1 MFCWNSFG
9 ELSNHRSK
17 TYQETTCGIGV
28 HRALRSQAVYAE
40 TKPYNIGQS
49 RWSAIKGDS
58 EKTVVFGTQGR
69 PMGKTVFRTG
79 CGRSAEQTGTGSQAH
94 NGLIE
99 RGGSEA
105 CYRKGQAKRNE
116 GQGEMAAGN
125 KQGGVPRH
133 VQGLFI
139 SLGARFGHIRETING
154 TPSPQL
160 YAYKKEKRQEL
171 GRQYREGLIDL
182 YFGDGSFTCTEGYV
196 PYGWQFPGENIT
208 IPSDRGAR
216 LNIWGMIDYDS
227 RYNGFCSTESMTSES
242 IADFL
247 DRFSLTIRKDTFIV
261 LDNAKVHRSKYM
273 KEMRKIWEKR
283 GLYLFFLPPY
293 SPHLNIAETLWRMLK
308 GQWIQ
313 PADYVSTDNLFLC
326 CQPRT
331 RRAGNHALYQFLQK
345 SLICSFI
352 YLKYLLI

>member
-1 MFCWNSFG
+1 MLAWFLYIGKVDNY
-9 ELSNHRSK
+9 ENHRSK
-17 TYQETTCGIGV
+17 PYQETTGGVGV
-28 HRALRSQAVYAE
+28 HRALRPQAVYAE
-40 TKPYNIGQS
+40 TKPDNIVQIAGNVLKAYS
-49 RWSAIKGDS
+49 GKVI
-58 EKTVVFGTQGR
+58 VLGTQSQ
-69 PMGKTVFRTG
+69 PMGPAISRTG
-79 CGRSAEQTGTGSQAH
+79 NRRPPEQAGTGSQAD
-94 NGLIE
+94 NGFFG
-99 RGGSEA
+99 RGS
-105 CYRKGQAKRNE
+105 RKARHREGQAQCHE
-116 GQGEMAAGN
+116 GQGKMAAGHR
-125 KQGGVPRH
+125 QGGVSRD
-133 VQGLFI
+133 VQGFFI
-139 SLGARFGHIRETING
+139 SLGARFGRIRKTTKG

-160 YAYKKEKRQEL
+160 YAYKKEKLQEL
-171 GRQYREGLIDL
+171 EQQYREGLIDL

-227 RYNGFCSTESMTSES
+227 RYHGFCSTESMTSER

-247 DRFSLTIRKDTFIV
+247 DRFSLTIRKDTFVV

-313 PADYVSTDNLFLC
+313 PADYVSVDNLFYAVNRGLAGLGKIHFINFSK
-326 CQPRT
+326 
-331 RRAGNHALYQFLQK
+331 RA
-345 SLICSFI
+345 
-352 YLKYLLI
+352 

>member
-1 MFCWNSFG
+1 MLARFLHCIKVRNDY
-9 ELSNHRSK
+9 ENHRSK
-17 TYQETTCGIGV
+17 TYQETAGGIGV
-28 HRALRSQAVYAE
+28 YRALRFQAVYAE
-40 TKPYNIGQS
+40 TKPNNIMQS
-49 RWSAIKGDS
+49 RRSVLKEDS
-58 EKTVVFGTQGR
+58 GNAVMFGTQGQ
-69 PMGKTVFRTG
+69 PLGQKVSRTWR
-79 CGRSAEQTGTGSQAH
+79 GRSSEQTGTGSQAN
-94 NGLIE
+94 NGLIG
-99 RGGSEA
+99 RGGGED
-105 CYRKGQAKRNE
+105 CYRKGQVKCHE
-116 GQGEMAAGN
+116 GQGEMAGSHR
-125 KQGGVPRH
+125 QGGVSRH
-133 VQGLFI
+133 VQGFFI
-139 SLGARFGHIRETING
+139 SLGARFGRIRKTTKG
-154 TPSPQL
+154 APSPQL
-160 YAYKKEKRQEL
+160 YDYKKEKLQEL
-171 GRQYREGLIDL
+171 EQQYRDGLIDL

-247 DRFSLTIRKDTFIV
+247 DRFSLTIRKDTFVV

-313 PADYVSTDNLFLC
+313 PADYVSTDNLFYAVNRGLAGLG
-326 CQPRT
+326 T
-331 RRAGNHALYQFLQK
+331 THFINFSKRA
-345 SLICSFI
+345 
-352 YLKYLLI
+352 

>member
-1 MFCWNSFG
+1 MLACFLHICKVYNY
-9 ELSNHRSK
+9 ENHRSK
-17 TYQETTCGIGV
+17 PYQETTGGVGV
-28 HRALRSQAVYAE
+28 HSALRPQAVHAE
-40 TKPYNIGQS
+40 TKPDNIVK
-49 RWSAIKGDS
+49 SARHAFKGS
-58 EKTVVFGTQGR
+58 IGKAVVFGTQGQ
-69 PMGKTVFRTG
+69 PLGQAISRTG
-79 CGRSAEQTGTGSQAH
+79 CRRPPEQAGTGSQTH
-94 NGLIE
+94 NGLIG
-99 RGGSEA
+99 RGS
-105 CYRKGQAKRNE
+105 RKTRHREGQTQCHE

-125 KQGGVPRH
+125 RQGGVSRH
-133 VQGLFI
+133 VQGFFI
-139 SLGARFGHIRETING
+139 SLGARFGRIRKTTKG
-154 TPSPQL
+154 TPSPRL
-160 YAYKKEKRQEL
+160 YAYKKEKLQEL
-171 GRQYREGLIDL
+171 ELQYREGLIDL

-227 RYNGFCSTESMTSES
+227 RYHGFCSTESMTSER

-247 DRFSLTIRKDTFIV
+247 DRFSLTIRKNTFVV

-313 PADYVSTDNLFLC
+313 PADYVSTDNLFYAVNRGLAGLGS
-326 CQPRT
+326 T
-331 RRAGNHALYQFLQK
+331 HVINFSKRA
-345 SLICSFI
+345 
-352 YLKYLLI
+352 